1 MASATARRRLKFWA
15 PALALILLTAG
26 TLGAV
31 GYLTLGHLP
40 EGPASERVLLALV
53 GAGAV
58 LMGGI
63 LAAWILLD
71 AAVIRPLGAVARG
84 ASIMTRS
91 NPAHELEIPRMHLL
105 GELPESL
112 QTLGANLYEA
122 RREVA
127 KAVGA
132 GAQGAES
139 QKARLEIVLREIQQG
154 VVVCDSEGR
163 VLLYNPA
170 AGEIVRSSALGLGR
184 SIYSVLARSAVDHT
198 LEILQ
203 HRLAQADADHAG
215 AENRAEFVCATVDDG
230 TLLHCRMS
238 LLPASSPLRSG
249 FVLTLE
255 DITRKIEGVARRDH
269 ALRTTLE
276 SLRQPLANLRAAAES
291 LDQGDAAMAGA
302 QRQDFEQTMVAESR
316 ELSRR
321 FERMARETYRLVSAP
336 WTMADINSADLLASV
351 LRRRPEGL
359 PRVEVVGIP
368 LWLHAESHA
377 VGLVLEHLLRRLR
390 QDHGVKQA
398 QAEALMGDRR
408 VYLDLSWEGTP
419 VPPDRLEAWL
429 EEELPEATGQLNARG
444 VLERHDSLAWS
455 QAHPRRRG
463 HALLR
468 LPLPVSRRQWE
479 QPEERLPPRPE
490 FYDFSLADQAADQG
504 DRLDQPLSQ
513 LSYVIFDT
521 ETTGLS
527 PAEGDEI
534 ISIAGVRMVNGR
546 ILEGEHF
553 EQLVNPGR
561 PIPKASIQFHGI
573 RDEMVADQPDIHT
586 ALPQLK
592 AFVGDSV
599 LVAHNAAFDMK
610 FIRLKE
616 AQCGVR
622 FDNPVLDTLLLSV
635 YLHDHTP
642 EHTLESIANRL
653 GVEISGRHTALG
665 DTLVT
670 GEIFAQMVPLLE
682 ERGVRTLRHAIEAS
696 EQMVE
701 VRKQQAQF

>member
-1 MASATARRRLKFWA
+1 MASTARRRLKFWA
-15 PALALILLTAG
+15 PALALLLLTAG
-26 TLGAV
+26 ALGVV
-31 GYLTLGHLP
+31 GSVTLGHLP
-40 EGPASERVLLALV
+40 EGPASERVLLALG

-63 LAAWILLD
+63 LAAWLLLD
-71 AAVIRPLGAVARG
+71 AVVIRPLGAVARG
-84 ASIMTRS
+84 ASIMARS
-91 NPAHELEIPRMHLL
+91 NPAHELEIPRWHLL

-112 QTLGANLYEA
+112 QALGANLYEA

-163 VLLYNPA
+163 ILLYNPA
-170 AGEIVRSSALGLGR
+170 AGEILRSSALGLGR
-184 SIYSVLARSAVDHT
+184 SIYEVLARSAVDHT
-198 LEILQ
+198 LEMLQ
-203 HRLAQADADHAG
+203 HRLASAADPAAP
-215 AENRAEFVCATVDDG
+215 ENRTEFVCATVDDG
-230 TLLHCRMS
+230 ALLHCRMS

-255 DITRKIEGVARRDH
+255 DITRKIEGVTRRDH
-269 ALRTTLE
+269 ALRTALA

-291 LDQGDAAMAGA
+291 LDQGDAAMAEA
-302 QRQDFEQTMVAESR
+302 QRQAFEETMVAESR

-321 FERMARETYRLVSAP
+321 FERMARETHRLVSAP
-336 WTMADINSADLLASV
+336 WTMADIHSADLLASV

-359 PRVEVVGIP
+359 PAVEVVGIP

-390 QDHGVKQA
+390 HEHGVEQA

-419 VPPDRLEAWL
+419 VPPERLEAWL
-429 EEELPEATGQLNARG
+429 EAELPEATGQPNARG

-455 QAHPRRRG
+455 QAHPRRRDR
-463 HALLR
+463 ALLR
-468 LPLPVSRRQWE
+468 IPLPTSRRQWE
-479 QPEERLPPRPE
+479 QPEEHLPPRPE

-513 LSYVIFDT
+513 LSYVVFDT

-527 PAEGDEI
+527 PSEGDEI
-534 ISIAGVRMVNGR
+534 IAIAAVRMVNGR

-561 PIPKASIQFHGI
+561 PIPKASIKFHGI
-573 RDEMVADQPDIHT
+573 RDEMVADQPEIST
-586 ALPQLK
+586 VLPQLK

-610 FIRLKE
+610 FIQRKE

-642 EHTLESIANRL
+642 EHTLEDIANRL
-653 GVEISGRHTALG
+653 GVEVSGRHTALG

-670 GEIFAQMVPLLE
+670 GEIFAQMVPLLA
-682 ERGVRTLRHAIEAS
+682 ERGVRTLRQAIEAS